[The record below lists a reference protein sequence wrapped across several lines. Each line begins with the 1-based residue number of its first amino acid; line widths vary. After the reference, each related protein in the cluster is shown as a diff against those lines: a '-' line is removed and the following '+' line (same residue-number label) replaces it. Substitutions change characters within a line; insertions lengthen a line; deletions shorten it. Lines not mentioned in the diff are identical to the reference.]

1 MPTHIT
7 QVEDSETGRVILRV
21 DGQLMLDD
29 AVLLERIAREL
40 RDNKAD
46 RVAIDLADVDF
57 IDSEAASVLK
67 TLRSSDGFEIT
78 GVEILLQN
86 AVNEAERS

>member
-86 AVNEAERS
+86 AVNEAERR